1 MALTRKFLSALG
13 IEADKVDEII
23 NAHTETVDALKEQR
37 DSYKADAEKLT
48 TVQAEL
54 NKLKEEAAKDSGDPY
69 EVKYNALKEDF
80 EKFKQDAANKETAR
94 QVREAYKELLKDAGI
109 AEKRI
114 DAVLKVTNL
123 KDVKLD
129 AEGKLEKADDLTKSI
144 KEEWADFI
152 STEGRKAADVPN
164 PPKDNPQPDY
174 DKMTDAEYYKAT
186 YKKEK

>member
-48 TVQAEL
+48 AVQTEL
-54 NKLKEEAAKDSGDPY
+54 DKLKEEAAKNGGDSY

-94 QVREAYKELLKDAGI
+94 QVREAY
-109 AEKRI
+109 
-114 DAVLKVTNL
+114 
-123 KDVKLD
+123 
-129 AEGKLEKADDLTKSI
+129 
-144 KEEWADFI
+144 
-152 STEGRKAADVPN
+152 
-164 PPKDNPQPDY
+164 
-174 DKMTDAEYYKAT
+174 
-186 YKKEK
+186 